1 MERAPS
7 GTRPPHRVHVMTTP
21 QKTVRR
27 KDQPAEPVPGAAAEA
42 GLPSA
47 ADSAPQP
54 VAEPELAEAGAEGAQ
69 PESARAARE
78 PFTTEGLEELASMDS
93 AAFEAAMDEA
103 TAVTTGFEQGQEV
116 TGAVVRLDG
125 DHAFIDL
132 GGKSEARI
140 DVSELE
146 AGEAELGASVT
157 ARILRIREDG
167 VQLSRQVKGGGLDAL
182 EAAMAA
188 GIPVEGRVESRNSGG
203 YVVKLTGARGFC
215 PVSQI
220 DRFPGRELDRFVDQS
235 LEFQVTEVRDREVV
249 LSRRALQ
256 EVDAAAAQEKFWAT
270 TKRGALLEGV
280 VTSVREY
287 GAFVDLGGVEGL
299 IHKSELSWGHD
310 DKPDD
315 VLKRWDPVKVKVL
328 EVDKKRKR
336 VALSM
341 RLPETSP
348 WRAVGQDFV
357 ADGEYEG
364 KIVRMED
371 YGAFVELSPGLA
383 GLCRIG
389 NISWD
394 RIAHPSQVL
403 ELGQTVQVKVLEVDT
418 KRRRLDLGIR
428 QLTPDPLQV
437 LADKY
442 PAGEEVEGVVQRVE
456 RNGISLL
463 VDDAIVAWMGARDV
477 ELPPG
482 VLLQQRIRRGTRMK
496 ARVVE
501 LDRQRRQLRLS
512 QTADSDNA
520 AVEAR
525 REIKRQA
532 KQTKSLGTFADILGG
547 LKLDD

>member
-7 GTRPPHRVHVMTTP
+7 GTRPPHRVHVMTTR

-27 KDQPAEPVPGAAAEA
+27 KDQPAEPTPGAAAEA

-54 VAEPELAEAGAEGAQ
+54 EPEQSGAEAGAEGVQ
-69 PESARAARE
+69 QARE
-78 PFTTEGLEELASMDS
+78 PFTTEGLEELVSMDS
-93 AAFEAAMDEA
+93 ATFEAAMEQA

-116 TGAVVRLDG
+116 TGTVVRLDG
-125 DHAFIDL
+125 ERAFIDL

-140 DVSELE
+140 DVSELSEDE
-146 AGEAELGASVT
+146 AVLGASVT
-157 ARILRIREDG
+157 ARILHVRESG

-203 YVVKLTGARGFC
+203 YVVKLAGARGFC

-220 DRFPGRELDRFVDQS
+220 DRFPGRDLDRFVDQTF
-235 LEFQVTEVRDREVV
+235 EFQVTEVRDREVV

-270 TKRGALLEGV
+270 TKRGDVLEGV

-299 IHKSELSWGHD
+299 IHKSELSWSHD
-310 DKPDD
+310 DKPED
-315 VLKRWDPVKVKVL
+315 VLKRWDPVRVKVL

-336 VALSM
+336 AALSM

-357 ADGEYEG
+357 VDGVYEG

-371 YGAFVELSPGLA
+371 YGAFVELRPGLS

-403 ELGQTVQVKVLEVDT
+403 EMDQTVQVKVLEVDT
-418 KRRRLDLGIR
+418 KRRRIDLGIR
-428 QLTPDPLQV
+428 HLTPDPLQV

-463 VDDAIVAWMGARDV
+463 VDDSIVAWMGARDV

-496 ARVVE
+496 ARVIE
-501 LDRQRRQLRLS
+501 LDRQRRQLKLS

-520 AVEAR
+520 EAEAR

-532 KQTKSLGTFADILGG
+532 KQTKSLGTFADLLGG
-547 LKLDD
+547 LDLKD

>member
-1 MERAPS
+1 MS
-7 GTRPPHRVHVMTTP
+7 TP
-21 QKTVRR
+21 QKPPRR
-27 KDQPAEPVPGAAAEA
+27 KARAPQAQPSTAATEA

-47 ADSAPQP
+47 AQAAAETPPPQ
-54 VAEPELAEAGAEGAQ
+54 EPATEPAQ
-69 PESARAARE
+69 PERQ
-78 PFTTEGLEELASMDS
+78 PFSTEGLEELVSMDS
-93 AAFEAAMDEA
+93 AAFEAAMEQA
-103 TAVTTGFEQGQEV
+103 TAVATGFEQGEEV
-116 TGAVVRLDG
+116 SGLVVRLDG
-125 DHAFIDL
+125 ENAFIDL

-140 DVSELE
+140 ATSELTEEE
-146 AGEAELGASVT
+146 AVLGATVT
-157 ARILRIREDG
+157 ARILRLREDG
-167 VQLSRQVKGGGLDAL
+167 VVLSRQVKGGGLEAL

-203 YVVKLTGARGFC
+203 YIVRLSGARGFC

-220 DRFPGRELDRFVDQS
+220 DRFPGRDLDRFVEQS

-256 EVDAAAAQEKFWAT
+256 EADAAAAQEKFWAT
-270 TKRGALLEGV
+270 AKRGDVLEGV

-310 DKPDD
+310 DKPED
-315 VLKRWDPVKVKVL
+315 VLQRWEPVKVKVL

-348 WRAVGQDFV
+348 WQTMGSDFV
-357 ADGEYEG
+357 VDGTYEG
-364 KIVRMED
+364 TVVRMED
-371 YGAFVELSPGLA
+371 YGAFVELRPGLS
-383 GLCRIG
+383 GLVRIG

-394 RIAHPSQVL
+394 RIPHPSAVL
-403 ELGQTVQVKVLEVDT
+403 ELGQQVEVKVLEIDN
-418 KRRRLDLGIR
+418 KRRRLDLGLK
-428 QLTPDPLQV
+428 QLSADPLQV

-442 PAGEEVEGVVQRVE
+442 PVGEEVEGVVQRVD
-456 RNGISLL
+456 RMGVALL
-463 VDDAIVAWMGARDV
+463 VDDSISAWMGARDV

-496 ARVVE
+496 ARVLE

-512 QTADSDNA
+512 QTSDSDNA
-520 AVEAR
+520 EVEAR
-525 REIKRQA
+525 KEMKRQA
-532 KQTKSLGTFADILGG
+532 KQSKSLGTFADLLGG
-547 LKLDD
+547 LEIDE